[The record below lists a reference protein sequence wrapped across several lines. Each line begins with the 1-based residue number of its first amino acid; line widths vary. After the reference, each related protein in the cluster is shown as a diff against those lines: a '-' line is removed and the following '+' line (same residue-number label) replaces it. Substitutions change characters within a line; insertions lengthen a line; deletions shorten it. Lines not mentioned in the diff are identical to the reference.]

1 MMPVSVAYDTLDNA
15 AVAAEQSCED
25 MSWHSGYEFG
35 GVLLE
40 RDGKFYYSIAQTS
53 RNDVHIDIRFSFTTD
68 YHFVGLY
75 HTHPGNK
82 GEEYTRWFS
91 DADTRAAD
99 VHHVPSYIGIQ
110 YEHGAVRKYI
120 PGFTRHENGLEGHIA
135 LGEVVK

>member
-1 MMPVSVAYDTLDNA
+1 MTPVSVAYDTLDSA

-53 RNDVHIDIRFSFTTD
+53 RNNAHIEIRYSFTTD
-68 YHFVGLY
+68 YNFVGLY

-82 GEEYTRWFS
+82 EYARWFS
-91 DADTRAAD
+91 DADTRTAD
-99 VHHVPSYIGIQ
+99 VHHVVSYIGIE
-110 YEHGAVRKYI
+110 YEQGAVRKYI
-120 PGFTRHENGLEGHIA
+120 PGVTRHENGLEGYIA